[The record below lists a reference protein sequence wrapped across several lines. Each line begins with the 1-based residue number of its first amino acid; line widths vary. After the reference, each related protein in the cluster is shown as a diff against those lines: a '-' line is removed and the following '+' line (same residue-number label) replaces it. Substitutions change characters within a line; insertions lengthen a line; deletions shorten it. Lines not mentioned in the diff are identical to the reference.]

1 LCIIYLNIMYILEF
15 FVVCDRIATT
25 VRDKYSCASN
35 LLKEDIL
42 KGSIIKLPTFWHSF
56 HISSA

>member
-1 LCIIYLNIMYILEF
+1 MYILEF
-15 FVVCDRIATT
+15 VVVCDRIATT